1 MTLVVVTVVML
12 DRDMV
17 EMSVIAYLVQSRY
30 RHFSLAPLGRRLRR
44 VPRGAKEKC
53 L

>member
-17 EMSVIAYLVQSRY
+17 EMSDASGMV
-30 RHFSLAPLGRRLRR
+30 FNSLLSLLT
-44 VPRGAKEKC
+44 KS
-53 L
+53 

>member
-17 EMSVIAYLVQSRY
+17 EMSDASGMV
-30 RHFSLAPLGRRLRR
+30 FNSLLWRNFGSDTNTTS
-44 VPRGAKEKC
+44 
-53 L
+53 